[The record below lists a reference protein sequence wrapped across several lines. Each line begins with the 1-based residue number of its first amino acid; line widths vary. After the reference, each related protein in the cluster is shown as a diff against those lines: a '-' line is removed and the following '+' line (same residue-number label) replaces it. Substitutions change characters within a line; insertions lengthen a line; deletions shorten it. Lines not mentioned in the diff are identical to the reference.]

1 MFMRLVFGVL
11 LITAAAG
18 FTGCGGKSGETATWT
33 EFRYNLDDGEEI
45 VPYRVQIKITDCTYE
60 LSPDGDIALYVEYA
74 LRNLGESPIIYDW
87 DDKLILDSNGELHDP
102 VDGMSSRMTPP
113 GSEQDMLY
121 ARYRLLQTV
130 AVGGGM
136 NRLNW
141 GLAGDRGLQYRI
153 HLKPRLIE

>member
-1 MFMRLVFGVL
+1 MFMRLVVGL
-11 LITAAAG
+11 LLTTAIV
-18 FTGCGGKSGETATWT
+18 FFIGCGGRSGETATWT

-60 LSPDGDIALYVEYA
+60 LSPDGDISMSVEYA
-74 LRNLGESPIIYDW
+74 LRNRGDAPIVYDW
-87 DDKLILDSNGELHDP
+87 DDKLILDSNGELYEP
-102 VDGMSSRMTPP
+102 VDGMSSRTTPP
-113 GSEQDMLY
+113 GGEQEMLY
-121 ARYRLLQTV
+121 ARYRLPQTV

-141 GLAGDRGLQYRI
+141 GLAGDRGLQFRI